1 MKSDHHSLSYHTMY
15 VWFHFQNSVHDDL
28 PHILEGGMCVMAALS
43 VLFIPTTYKQALPDT
58 VKEGEAMGANQH
70 MLFL

>member
-1 MKSDHHSLSYHTMY
+1 
-15 VWFHFQNSVHDDL
+15 
-28 PHILEGGMCVMAALS
+28 MCVMAALS

-58 VKEGEAMGANQH
+58 VKEGEAMGSSQN

>member
-1 MKSDHHSLSYHTMY
+1 MQEIWSPFNTISYRTC
-15 VWFHFQNSVHDDL
+15 FHFQNSVHDDL